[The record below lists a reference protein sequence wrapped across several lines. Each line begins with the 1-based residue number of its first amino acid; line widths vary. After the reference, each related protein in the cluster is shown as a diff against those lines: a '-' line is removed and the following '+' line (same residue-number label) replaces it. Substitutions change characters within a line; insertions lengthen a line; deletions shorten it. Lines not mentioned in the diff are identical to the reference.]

1 MGMPATGAFIFLL
14 VLVFMLLGVPVAF
27 AFLAANLIGAFLL
40 MGGFDGLLQLV
51 DNSTSLITSFTLVA
65 IPMFVLM
72 GALLFHSGLAARVF
86 DTLDTLLGRIPGR
99 LSYLTVAGGATFST
113 LTGSTMANTAM
124 LGSLM
129 VPEMNRRG
137 YAPHMSIGPIIGTGG
152 LAMLIPPSSMGVL
165 LGSLARIDI
174 GALLIAGLLPGVI
187 LAMLYCLVIWLQ
199 TRLNP
204 TSAPAYDSDPVAL
217 GKKLWLVAINILPLG
232 VVIFSVVG
240 LILLG
245 VATPSESAAFGALSV
260 TALAMANR
268 ALNLRVLQKSLA
280 STVSVTAMVFLLV
293 IASSVFGQLMAFSGS
308 STAVVDWAINL
319 DVGTGDGSLVKLL
332 LMFGTLLLLG
342 MFMDQISILLLT
354 IPIFFPLAAS
364 LGYDPVWFGIIVLLA
379 LEMSLSTPPFG
390 LLLFL
395 MQGVAPKGTTLG
407 QVALAGLPYLACDLV
422 LMIVLLLLPGLALF
436 LPGLI

>member
-1 MGMPATGAFIFLL
+1 MATTGAYIFIL
-14 VLVFMLLGVPVAF
+14 VLLFMLLGVPVAF
-27 AFLAANLIGAFLL
+27 AFLAANLVGAFLL
-40 MGGFDGLLQLV
+40 MGGFEGLLQLV

-129 VPEMNRRG
+129 VPEMSRRG
-137 YAPHMSIGPIIGTGG
+137 YAPHMSFGPIIGTGG

-174 GALLIAGLLPGVI
+174 GALLIAGLLPGI
-187 LAMLYCLVIWLQ
+187 LLALLYCVVIWLQ
-199 TRLNP
+199 TKWDP
-204 TSAPAYDSDPVAL
+204 QCAPAYESDPVPL
-217 GKKLWLVAINILPLG
+217 GKKLYLVAINILPLG
-232 VVIFSVVG
+232 LVIFCVVG
-240 LILLG
+240 FILLG
-245 VATPSESAAFGALSV
+245 IATPSESAAFGVLSV
-260 TALAMANR
+260 TALALANR
-268 ALNLRVLQKSLA
+268 ALNLAVLQKSLA
-280 STVSVTAMVFLLV
+280 STVAVTAMVFLLV
-293 IASSVFGQLMAFSGS
+293 IASSVFGQLMAFSGA
-308 STAVVDWAINL
+308 STAVVDWAIGI
-319 DVGTGDGSLVKLL
+319 DIGMGDGALVKLL

-364 LGYDPVWFGIIVLLA
+364 LGYDLVWFGIIVLLA
-379 LEMSLSTPPFG
+379 MEMSLSTPPFG

-407 QVALAGLPYLACDLV
+407 QVALAALPYLACDLL
-422 LMIVLLLLPGLALF
+422 LMILLVLLPGVALF

>member
-1 MGMPATGAFIFLL
+1 MIAIGAFIFIL
-14 VLVFMLLGVPVAF
+14 VLTLMALGVPVAF
-27 AFLAANLIGAFLL
+27 AFLGANLIGAFVL

-72 GALLFHSGLAARVF
+72 GALLFHSGLALKVF
-86 DTLDTLLGRIPGR
+86 DTLDTLLGRIPAR
-99 LSYLTVAGGATFST
+99 LSYLTVAGGVTFST

-174 GALLIAGLLPGVI
+174 GALLLAGLIPGLI
-187 LAMLYCLVIWLQ
+187 LAVLYCLTIWIQ
-199 TRLNP
+199 AKRDP
-204 TSAPAYDSDPVAL
+204 ASAPIYDTEQFPLSRKLKLVAL
-217 GKKLWLVAINILPLG
+217 YILPLG
-232 VVIFSVVG
+232 LVIFCVVG
-240 LILLG
+240 FIILG
-245 VATPSESAAFGALSV
+245 IATPSESAAFGALSV
-260 TALAMANR
+260 VFLAAAYR
-268 ALNLRVLQKSLA
+268 CLTLEAIQKSLA

-293 IASSVFGQLMAFSGS
+293 ISSSVFGQLMAFAGTSEL
-308 STAVVDWAINL
+308 VVNWAIGIES
-319 DVGTGDGSLVKLL
+319 GTTVKLL
-332 LMFGTLLLLG
+332 LMFATLLLLG

-379 LEMSLSTPPFG
+379 MEMSLTTPPFG

-407 QVALAGLPYLACDLV
+407 QVAWAATPYLSCDLL
-422 LMIVLLLLPGLALF
+422 LMFLLLAFPALALF
-436 LPGLI
+436 LPSLI

>member
-1 MGMPATGAFIFLL
+1 
-14 VLVFMLLGVPVAF
+14 
-27 AFLAANLIGAFLL
+27 

-72 GALLFHSGLAARVF
+72 GALLFHSGLALKVF
-86 DTLDTLLGRIPGR
+86 DTLDTLLGRIPAR
-99 LSYLTVAGGATFST
+99 LSYLTVAGGVTFST

-174 GALLIAGLLPGVI
+174 GALLLAGLIPGLI
-187 LAMLYCLVIWLQ
+187 LAVLYCLTIWIQ
-199 TRLNP
+199 AKRDP
-204 TSAPAYDSDPVAL
+204 ASAPIYDTEQFPLSRKLKLVAL
-217 GKKLWLVAINILPLG
+217 YILPLG
-232 VVIFSVVG
+232 LVIFCVVG
-240 LILLG
+240 FIILG
-245 VATPSESAAFGALSV
+245 IATPSESAAFGALSV
-260 TALAMANR
+260 VFLAAAYR
-268 ALNLRVLQKSLA
+268 CLTLEAIQKSLA

-293 IASSVFGQLMAFSGS
+293 ISSSVFGQLMAFAGTSEL
-308 STAVVDWAINL
+308 VVNWAIGIES
-319 DVGTGDGSLVKLL
+319 GTTVKLL
-332 LMFGTLLLLG
+332 LMFATLLLLG

-379 LEMSLSTPPFG
+379 MEMSLTTPPFG

-407 QVALAGLPYLACDLV
+407 QVAWAATPYLSCDLL
-422 LMIVLLLLPGLALF
+422 LMFLLLAFPALALF

>member
-1 MGMPATGAFIFLL
+1 MVMTGALIFAL
-14 VLVFMLLGVPVAF
+14 VLLLMVLGVPVAF
-27 AFLAANLIGAFLL
+27 AFLTANLVGAFLL
-40 MGGFDGLLQLV
+40 MGGFEGLLQLV
-51 DNSTSLITSFTLVA
+51 DNATSLITSFTLVA

-72 GALLFHSGLAARVF
+72 GALLFHSGLATRVF
-86 DTLDTLLGRIPGR
+86 DTLDTLLGRVPGR
-99 LSYLTVAGGATFST
+99 LSYLTVAGGSTFAT

-129 VPEMNRRG
+129 VPEMNKRG
-137 YAPHMSIGPIIGTGG
+137 YAPYMSIGPIIGTGG

-165 LGSLARIDI
+165 LGSLAHIDI

-187 LAMLYCLVIWLQ
+187 LAFLYCLVIWLQ

-204 TSAPAYDSDPVAL
+204 ECAPAYASEPVTL
-217 GKKLWLVAINILPLG
+217 RRKLFLIAINILPLSI
-232 VVIFSVVG
+232 VIFSVVG
-240 LILLG
+240 FILLG
-245 VATPSESAAFGALSV
+245 IATPSESAAFGALSV
-260 TALAMANR
+260 TALAAANR
-268 ALNLRVLQKSLA
+268 CLTLEVLQKSLA
-280 STVSVTAMVFLLV
+280 GTVAVTAMVFLLV
-293 IASSVFGQLMAFSGS
+293 IASSVFGQLMAFAGA
-308 STAVVDWAINL
+308 STAVVDWAISMEGGAL
-319 DVGTGDGSLVKLL
+319 LKLL

-364 LGYDPVWFGIIVLLA
+364 LGYDPIWFGIIVLLA

-395 MQGVAPKGTTLG
+395 MQGVAPRGTTLG
-407 QVALAGLPYLACDLV
+407 QIAYAAVPYLACDLI
-422 LMIVLLLLPGLALF
+422 LMLGLLLVPGIALY